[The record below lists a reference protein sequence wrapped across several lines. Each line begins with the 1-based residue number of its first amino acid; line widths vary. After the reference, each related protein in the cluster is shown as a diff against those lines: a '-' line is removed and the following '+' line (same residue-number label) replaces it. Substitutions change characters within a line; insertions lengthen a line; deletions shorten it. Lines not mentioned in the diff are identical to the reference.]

1 MKLHIFSA
9 RKVVQDLSR
18 DEISHEHRAY
28 YLLAGFVFSL
38 IIGHC
43 TLTGTNA
50 SRTWLGFYEFLILL
64 LITVYGFSKCY
75 FVANGNTNSLFVSD
89 FICISLPVGVT
100 TTFWAWLGYWGGWW
114 IFHQIFL
121 SQSFDSL
128 NSAKM
133 VVWINNELP
142 WFSII
147 ITMVASTGF
156 FYARMI
162 SHLTELKILRKNS

>member
-38 IIGHC
+38 IIGYC

-64 LITVYGFSKCY
+64 LITVYGFRNAISSPMVILIACS
-75 FVANGNTNSLFVSD
+75 FRILSAFRSLWV
-89 FICISLPVGVT
+89 
-100 TTFWAWLGYWGGWW
+100 
-114 IFHQIFL
+114 
-121 SQSFDSL
+121 
-128 NSAKM
+128 
-133 VVWINNELP
+133 
-142 WFSII
+142 
-147 ITMVASTGF
+147 
-156 FYARMI
+156 
-162 SHLTELKILRKNS
+162 